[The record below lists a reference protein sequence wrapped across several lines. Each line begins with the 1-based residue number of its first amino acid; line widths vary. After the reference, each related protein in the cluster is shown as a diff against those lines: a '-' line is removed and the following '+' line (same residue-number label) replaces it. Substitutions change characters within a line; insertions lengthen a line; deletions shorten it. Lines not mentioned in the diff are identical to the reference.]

1 MEKLYKKPF
10 VLLFSLICIG
20 FLFAQCGKSTDARL
34 KELVEET
41 NKMCPHMLDQ
51 WTRLDS
57 CAVQSGSAMRYYHS
71 IVGEL
76 IVTDTTLFKSKL
88 EPQIISAMKTNPDV
102 KFYRDNDITMEY
114 QYNDTEGKYIFSM
127 IITPDNYKK

>member
-1 MEKLYKKPF
+1 MEKRWKKQF
-10 VLLFSLICIG
+10 VLLFSLVCAG
-20 FLFAQCGKSTDARL
+20 LLFTRCNKSVDARL
-34 KELVEET
+34 KELAEET
-41 NKMCPHMLDQ
+41 NEMCPRMLDQ

-57 CAVQSGSAMRYYHS
+57 CVAQSGFAMRYYHS

-102 KFYRDNDITMEY
+102 KFYKDNDITMEY

-127 IITPDNYKK
+127 IITPGNYKK

>member
-1 MEKLYKKPF
+1 MEKLWKKQF
-10 VLLFSLICIG
+10 VLLFSLVCVG
-20 FLFAQCGKSTDARL
+20 LLFTQCNKSVDARL
-34 KELVEET
+34 KELAQEM
-41 NKMCPHMLDQ
+41 NKTCPRMLDQ

-57 CAVQSGSAMRYYHS
+57 CVVQPGLTMRYYHS